1 MANHGKLEEYDPQ
14 EEWSQYIEQLEF
26 YFEANGVDNVDKQ
39 RAILL
44 SVCGSRTYKLIRNL
58 TMPGKPSD
66 KTFKEI
72 VELVQNHENPKPSAI
87 VQRFKFNTRFRKPGE
102 LIASYVAELRN
113 ISEHCDFQNTLE
125 EMLRDRLV
133 CGINDEQIQ
142 RRLLAE
148 STLDFKKAMKIATSM
163 ETAIKN
169 AKDLT
174 NQTSS
179 GNDSL
184 NRVGD
189 EAQRDQ
195 QGTRTAE
202 DVGVDTIPNNANLR
216 MLSVLC
222 VTRKGTY
229 RGSVETDKKEMVK
242 VNERNRHQIQENPKI
257 T

>member
-14 EEWSQYIEQLEF
+14 EERSQYIERLEF
-26 YFEANGVDNVDKQ
+26 YFEANGVDNADKQ
-39 RAILL
+39 RAILS
-44 SVCGSRTYKLIRNL
+44 SVCGSKTYKLIRNL

-66 KTFKEI
+66 KTFEEI

-87 VQRFKFNTRFRKPGE
+87 VQRFKFNTRFRKLSE
-102 LIASYVAELRN
+102 SIASYVAELRN

-148 STLDFKKAMKIATSM
+148 STLDFRKAMKISTSM

-179 GNDSL
+179 GNYSL

-189 EAQRDQ
+189 EVQRDQ
-195 QGTRTAE
+195 KGTRTA
-202 DVGVDTIPNNANLR
+202 DCGKCGGRHNAPER
-216 MLSVLC
+216 AHSEEVSKQ
-222 VTRKGTY
+222 T
-229 RGSVETDKKEMVK
+229 KKRWSK
-242 VNERNRHQIQENPKI
+242 
-257 T
+257 